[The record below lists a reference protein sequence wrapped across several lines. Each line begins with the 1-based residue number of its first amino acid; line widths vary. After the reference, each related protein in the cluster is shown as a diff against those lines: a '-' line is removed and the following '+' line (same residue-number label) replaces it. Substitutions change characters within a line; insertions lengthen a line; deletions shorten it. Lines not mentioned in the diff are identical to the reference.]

1 MRKNEIKGIIHDML
15 YISEWR
21 NPLAYASLKN
31 KVIINLIKGDVL
43 GVEEDDIHKLY
54 HEKIDWFKE
63 TIKKRGAKL
72 TEFEEA
78 KIILVG
84 GKEKI
89 EITFR
94 GETFTG
100 ELVH

>member
-1 MRKNEIKGIIHDML
+1 MRKNEIKGIIHDL
-15 YISEWR
+15 LNISEWR

-31 KVIINLIKGDVL
+31 KVTINLIKGDVL
-43 GVEEDDIHKLY
+43 GVDEDDIHKLY
-54 HEKIDWFKE
+54 HEKIDWFKK

-72 TEFEEA
+72 IEFEKA
-78 KIILVG
+78 VITIVG
-84 GKEKI
+84 AKEKI